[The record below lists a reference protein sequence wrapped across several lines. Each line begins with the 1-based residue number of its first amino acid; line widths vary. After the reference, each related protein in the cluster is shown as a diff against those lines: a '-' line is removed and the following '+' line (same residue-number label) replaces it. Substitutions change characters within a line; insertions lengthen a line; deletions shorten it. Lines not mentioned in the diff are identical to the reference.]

1 MLTIP
6 LLYKFNFK
14 TVSPYDKLMSS
25 STHLPSDNV
34 LFVIKFNHGAK
45 SEQTLYMGAE
55 LMSFT

>member
-6 LLYKFNFK
+6 LLYKFK

-34 LFVIKFNHGAK
+34 LFVIKFNHGAEK
-45 SEQTLYMGAE
+45 VNEPFIWVQS
-55 LMSFT
+55 

>member
-14 TVSPYDKLMSS
+14 TVSPYDKLTSS

-34 LFVIKFNHGAK
+34 LFVIKFNHGAEK
-45 SEQTLYMGAE
+45 VNEPFIWVQS
-55 LMSFT
+55 